1 MKIFDFSCLWA
12 NFRLFSKHCLLT
24 METEFQTVTKF
35 LFRILPLLKLY
46 LTLFPNMALCKPI
59 NLANLFVSEVAFVKV
74 TDDFGTRDI
83 FHFYLLSLM
92 WLFQDLPLLC
102 RDKKE
107 FLPKIADILS
117 QLLQTEDINE
127 VVVVQ
132 NSLMTLFRRDAKGSS
147 A

>member
-1 MKIFDFSCLWA
+1 
-12 NFRLFSKHCLLT
+12 
-24 METEFQTVTKF
+24 
-35 LFRILPLLKLY
+35 
-46 LTLFPNMALCKPI
+46 
-59 NLANLFVSEVAFVKV
+59 
-74 TDDFGTRDI
+74 
-83 FHFYLLSLM
+83 
-92 WLFQDLPLLC
+92 LPLLC